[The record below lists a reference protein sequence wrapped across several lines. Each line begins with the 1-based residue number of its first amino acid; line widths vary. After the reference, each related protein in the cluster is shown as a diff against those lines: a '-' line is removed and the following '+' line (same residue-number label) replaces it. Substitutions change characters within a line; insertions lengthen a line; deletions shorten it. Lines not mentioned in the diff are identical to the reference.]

1 MANRFGFPAQCSLA
15 VEVQVLGRALLLDAG
30 ESDASAYTHTGA
42 AQHTSHDDAHTRT
55 LSTIELII
63 AMCAACSF

>member
-30 ESDASAYTHTGA
+30 DERRLRLHTQVQPSPLHTTTH
-42 AQHTSHDDAHTRT
+42 RT
-55 LSTIELII
+55 LSTIQHII